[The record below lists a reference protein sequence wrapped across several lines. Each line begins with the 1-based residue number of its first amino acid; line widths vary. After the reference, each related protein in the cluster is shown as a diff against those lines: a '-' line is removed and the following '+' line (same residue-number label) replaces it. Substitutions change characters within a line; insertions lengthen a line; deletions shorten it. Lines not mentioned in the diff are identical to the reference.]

1 MLDDKKFVIGVDFG
15 SLSSRA
21 VLVNALTGE
30 ILTSAVKEYPHK
42 IMYET
47 LPSGV
52 KLPSLFA
59 LQHPNDY
66 IECLRSVIN
75 ECFEKTNTKKEQVKA
90 ICVDFTS
97 CTILPCKKDGTPLC
111 VLDKFKDNPHA
122 YVKLWKHHSAQF
134 EADCITETC
143 TNNDISLI
151 REGGKIS
158 SEMLFPKVLETIN
171 KAPEVFD
178 ETDYFLEAGDW
189 ISLLLTGKRT
199 NSISFLAY
207 KGLWNEKT
215 GFLPDNMLEKISPLL
230 TDNAGGKL
238 SPIASPLGVSVGTVN
253 KKGAEL
259 FSLNEGTIVAT
270 PIIDSHASVPSLS
283 VTEDKNFLMILGTS
297 SAFIL
302 NTKEEKR
309 VDGITGLGYESSVPN
324 YYSYESAQAS
334 VGDTFEWFTNNAL
347 PSSYYEN
354 AKKENKKIHQYLREK
369 AEKLKVGESG
379 LIFLDWLNG
388 NRSTL
393 TDARLTGALIGLNLN
408 TKPEEIY
415 RALIEGTAFG
425 ARVIFE
431 NFIKN
436 GVTIE
441 KVTATGGIAQK
452 DPMLMQIYADVLNRE
467 IFVPKVEFS
476 ASLGSAI
483 YASVA
488 CGIYKDL
495 QSATKVFSI
504 KDGVTYKPIKENVLV
519 YDKLFNIYYSLYS
532 HFGKNSTIMKDLLN
546 IKENTK

>member
-15 SLSSRA
+15 TLSSRA
-21 VLVNALTGE
+21 VLVDAIKGE
-30 ILTSAVKEYPHK
+30 ILTTAVKEYPHK

-52 KLPSLFA
+52 KLPPHFA
-59 LQHPNDY
+59 LQHPSDY
-66 IECLRSVIN
+66 IECLKSVIS
-75 ECFEKTNTKKEQVKA
+75 ECLEQTNTKKEQVKA

-97 CTILPCKKDGTPLC
+97 CTVLPCKKDGTPLC
-111 VLDKFKDNPHA
+111 LLDKFKNNPHA
-122 YVKLWKHHSAQF
+122 FVKLWKHHSAQF
-134 EADCITETC
+134 EADCITEMC

-151 REGGKIS
+151 RTGGKVS
-158 SEMLFPKVLETIN
+158 SEALLPKVLETIN

-178 ETDYFLEAGDW
+178 EADYFLEAGDW
-189 ISLLLTGKRT
+189 ISLILTGERT
-199 NSISFLAY
+199 ASISYLAN

-215 GFLPDNMLEKISPLL
+215 GFIPDTVLEKISPKL
-230 TDNAGGKL
+230 TNNASGKL
-238 SPIASPLGVSVGTVN
+238 HNIASNLGVSVGAIN
-253 KKGAEL
+253 KKNAEL

-270 PIIDSHASVPSLS
+270 PIIDAHASAPSLS
-283 VTEDKNFLMILGTS
+283 VTKDKNLLMILGTS
-297 SAFIL
+297 SVFII
-302 NTKEEKR
+302 NDKEEKQI
-309 VDGITGLGYESSVPN
+309 DGITGLGYSSTVPN
-324 YYSYESAQAS
+324 YFSYESAQAS
-334 VGDTFEWFTNNAL
+334 VGDTFEWFIKNAV
-347 PSSYYEN
+347 PNSYYEN
-354 AKKENKKIHQYLREK
+354 AKKENKNIYAYLREK

-393 TDARLTGALIGLNLN
+393 TNSRLTGALIGLNLN

-425 ARVIFE
+425 ARVILE
-431 NFIKN
+431 NYIKN
-436 GVTIE
+436 GIEIE
-441 KVTATGGIAQK
+441 KITATGGISQK

-467 IFVPKVEFS
+467 IFVPNVEFS

-488 CGIYKDL
+488 CGIHKDL
-495 QSATKVFSI
+495 SSAEKVFKI
-504 KDGVTYKPIKENVLV
+504 KDGTTYKPIKENVLV

-532 HFGKNSTIMKDLLN
+532 HFGKNSSIMKDLLD